1 MELNS
6 VKEYLSR
13 ANYSELRIC
22 SKLSQL
28 EKMHRIMLEMGGSDR
43 TEAKIAALQ
52 EEVDREIDELI
63 EVKTEILRLI
73 RRLPKPEHQTV
84 LELRYLKGWTWKK
97 IMINMHYSRSWTFTL
112 HQSALEQIRY
122 LLNERTETDR
132 NGLPSAL

>member
-43 TEAKIAALQ
+43 TEAKIAALPLR
-52 EEVDREIDELI
+52 EDIDFEVSENLIVEL
-63 EVKTEILRLI
+63 
-73 RRLPKPEHQTV
+73 
-84 LELRYLKGWTWKK
+84 
-97 IMINMHYSRSWTFTL
+97 YSR
-112 HQSALEQIRY
+112 
-122 LLNERTETDR
+122 
-132 NGLPSAL
+132 